1 MPPNLTQP
9 STPKDLPSSLSGNS
23 LPDTQVVNSST
34 NPGNLATM
42 ARTGRG
48 SRYLQSLLVTTP
60 ASIPQ
65 IFSELMADAVSAMTH
80 PKACFVV
87 QKLLDVSDLTAIG
100 QIVQVVAQNFSHLSL
115 NQFGCHVVQ
124 KALTVAPNPSVLV
137 IQLEKYQVL
146 MNLLH
151 SPHGTHVAQA
161 CIPLLPPTTKAFI
174 VNVVRS
180 QVVNI
185 GRNQHGTYFLQ
196 KMLDTNSTDGA
207 GVNILVEEILLHVA
221 ELAHDQNG
229 TWLVQAVLKSGD
241 APVRRSFFTLRSWR
255 TTRS

>member
-9 STPKDLPSSLSGNS
+9 STPKAIPSNHSGSSLPG
-23 LPDTQVVNSST
+23 TQLVNTST
-34 NPGNLATM
+34 SPGNLATM

-87 QKLLDVSDLTAIG
+87 QKLLDVSDSTALV
-100 QIVQVVAQNFSHLSL
+100 QIVQVVAQNFSQLSL

-124 KALTVAPNPSVLV
+124 KALSVAPNPSVLV
-137 IQLEKYQVL
+137 IQLEKYHVL

-161 CIPLLPPTTKAFI
+161 CIPLLPPRTKAFI
-174 VNVVRS
+174 VNVVRG

-196 KMLDTNSTDGA
+196 KMVEGNSMDGT
-207 GVNILVEEILLHVA
+207 GVNIIVEEILLHVA
-221 ELAHDQNG
+221 G
-229 TWLVQAVLKSGD
+229 
-241 APVRRSFFTLRSWR
+241 
-255 TTRS
+255 